1 MLTAG
6 FAVVEPGLCGVSFAL
21 GVGVV
26 LDVVVKG
33 DPEAAPEKAGGGAPG
48 TPGIDGYGDCE
59 FAIAPVLVPSKN
71 S

>member
-1 MLTAG
+1 
-6 FAVVEPGLCGVSFAL
+6 L